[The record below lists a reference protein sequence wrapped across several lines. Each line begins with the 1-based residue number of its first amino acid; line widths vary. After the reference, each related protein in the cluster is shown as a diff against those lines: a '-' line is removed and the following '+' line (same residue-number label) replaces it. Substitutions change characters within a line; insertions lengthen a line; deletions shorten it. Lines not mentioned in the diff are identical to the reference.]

1 MHLASSGRVIVQLTQ
16 KLDEGQILY
25 DKKGTKVA
33 KIMELIGPV
42 KRPFA
47 SAKPLTNN
55 IKKFIGQRAFT
66 IAQTPGNEKNKRRKN
81 EHIRKTKLS

>member
-16 KLDEGQILY
+16 KLDEGQILC

-55 IKKFIGQRAFT
+55 IKKFIGQSVFT
-66 IAQTPGNEKNKRRKN
+66 IPQNPDNEKNRRRK
-81 EHIRKTKLS
+81 K

>member
-1 MHLASSGRVIVQLTQ
+1 MHLASSGRVIVQLSK
-16 KLDEGQILY
+16 KLDEGQILC

-33 KIMELIGPV
+33 KVMELIGPV

-55 IKKFIGQRAFT
+55 IKKFVGQSVFAVT
-66 IAQTPGNEKNKRRKN
+66 QTPDNEKNRRRK
-81 EHIRKTKLS
+81 K

>member
-16 KLDEGQILY
+16 KLDEGQVLC

-33 KIMELIGPV
+33 KVMELIGPV

-47 SAKPLTNN
+47 SATPLTNN
-55 IKKFIGQRAFT
+55 IKKFIGQSVFT
-66 IAQTPGNEKNKRRKN
+66 LAQVPGNEKNRRRRK
-81 EHIRKTKLS
+81 